1 MVRNTKNWKSWEQNI
16 IFLQNKKILNLC
28 FRWHILRSCHFVA
41 EVTFKEK
48 KVSGEI
54 ACALIS
60 LFLVQI
66 EKACKLV
73 NYLESICFLQNL
85 LSFII
90 TKNLKQEIHDD
101 ISIFNVTWSKGN
113 DITNPNGEVLY
124 GLLSRSCFYCLNWHF
139 WKVGPR
145 TLGWDPKVKPKV
157 GT

>member
-1 MVRNTKNWKSWEQNI
+1 M
-16 IFLQNKKILNLC
+16 
-28 FRWHILRSCHFVA
+28 RSCHFVA

-113 DITNPNGEVLY
+113 DITNP
-124 GLLSRSCFYCLNWHF
+124 
-139 WKVGPR
+139 KVR
-145 TLGWDPKVKPKV
+145 RARQIAFINENKFVECHLCKSQKPQFK
-157 GT
+157 